1 MSLAWGVGIN
11 HYNIMVLDKSNFELV
26 GNKY

>member
-11 HYNIMVLDKSNFELV
+11 QYNIMVLDKSNFELA